1 MRVLS
6 RATCTTIAAAAL
18 AWSAGC
24 TAPRAGEDAPAPPI
38 VLGKGITVDRAA
50 HEVRVQAEVACD
62 RGFLEQAVC
71 RSGTREH
78 ESLLAVDVPPSRIH
92 AAILLLGLEP
102 GHPGEWRQ
110 GADGAVTRIPPSG
123 ARLELTV
130 RAPAGELPL
139 SRWVHDPV
147 HGHVLPA
154 QPWLFAGSRMVPN
167 PRGAPGER
175 YLADAT
181 GSVAGIVTFGDETI
195 AFSEVISDQSDVD
208 SPEWQANTAAMPP
221 AGTPVVLVIRPS
233 APAAGIPGGPQ

>member
-1 MRVLS
+1 MRFPS
-6 RATCTTIAAAAL
+6 RASCTSIAAAAL
-18 AWSAGC
+18 AWNAGC
-24 TAPRAGEDAPAPPI
+24 GAPREAGVPTESTI
-38 VLGKGITVDRAA
+38 VLGEGVTVDRAA
-50 HEVRVQAEVACD
+50 HEVRVKAEVACD

-71 RSGTREH
+71 KSGTREH

-110 GADGAVTRIPPSG
+110 AADGAVTRTPPIG

-130 RAPAGELPL
+130 RAPAGEVPL
-139 SRWVHDPV
+139 SRWVHDPL
-147 HGHVLPA
+147 HGHAFPE

-175 YLADAT
+175 YLADAS

-195 AFSEVISDQSDVD
+195 AFCEVISDQTAVD

-221 AGTPVVLVIRPS
+221 AGTPVVLVIRPA
-233 APAAGIPGGPQ
+233 APAAGTPGGPK